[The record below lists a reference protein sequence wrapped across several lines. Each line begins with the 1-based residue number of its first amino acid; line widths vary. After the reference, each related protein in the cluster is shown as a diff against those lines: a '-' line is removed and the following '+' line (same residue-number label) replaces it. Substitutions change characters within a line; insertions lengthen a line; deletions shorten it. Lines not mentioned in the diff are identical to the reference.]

1 MIPQLWD
8 SLPLLLL
15 LLPLRLLLLMLLLLL
30 LLLLLSLL
38 VAAVAAV
45 VLVAAACC
53 CLLLLAAAAACC
65 CWCRKGPKLAP
76 KLHLQ
81 GSKIVPKWLQN
92 GLLEPSWSILA
103 SWSPPGALL
112 EGSWRPLGCSWGGP
126 GGVLRAPGAVLEA
139 SWALLEQS
147 WALLGASWKPKRSR
161 NGGQEGPKWSGRG
174 YANRKRDFFKN
185 HCFFFNENQ

>member
-1 MIPQLWD
+1 
-8 SLPLLLL
+8 
-15 LLPLRLLLLMLLLLL
+15 MLLLLF

-38 VAAVAAV
+38 VAADAAV

-53 CLLLLAAAAACC
+53 CLLLLLLVLAAAAACCC

-76 KLHLQ
+76 KWHLH
-81 GSKIVPKWLQN
+81 GSKIVPKLFQKC
-92 GLLEPSWSILA
+92 LLEPSWSILA

-126 GGVLRAPGAVLEA
+126 GGVLGAPGAVLEA

-161 NGGQEGPKWSGRG
+161 NGGQEGPKWSRRG

-185 HCFFFNENQ
+185 HGFFNENQ